1 MKNNLKEHSANILN
15 VNSTIV
21 DAKTKLED
29 KQYDNLIVEDESNF
43 IGIITKTDFL
53 NADENLT
60 FDDLRDE
67 LHQVYLR
74 EDFTLFDWLKIISN
88 FDISN
93 FPIVADDETTL
104 IGSIDT
110 KNVLKKF
117 EHTGLNVESSIVL
130 IIKKPSIAFSYSEVF
145 QIAEANNAKIFGSYI
160 NNSNEEET
168 EIVLNLY
175 HMGLNEL
182 LQSYRRYE
190 YDIVSYHV
198 EDLHHETIKA
208 NSEYFS
214 KYLTV

>member
-1 MKNNLKEHSANILN
+1 MKNNLKEHNVNIIN

-21 DAKTKLED
+21 DAKTKLEQEQFNNFIIED
-29 KQYDNLIVEDESNF
+29 KSNF
-43 IGIITKTDFL
+43 IGIIFRADLL
-53 NADENLT
+53 NTDENLT
-60 FDDLRDE
+60 FDDIRGK
-67 LHQVYLR
+67 LHQVFLR
-74 EDFTLFDWLKIISN
+74 ENFTLFDWLKIISN
-88 FDISN
+88 FNISI
-93 FPIVADDETTL
+93 FPIVADDEKTL

-110 KNVLKKF
+110 KSVLKKF

-130 IIKKPSIAFSYSEVF
+130 ILSKASIEFSYSEVF

-160 NNSNEEET
+160 SNSNEEET

-190 YDIVSYHV
+190 YDIISYHV
-198 EDLHHETIKA
+198 EDLHYETIKA